1 MSLKIVP
8 ELVITVPET
17 ASLSSSTS
25 SPEIALLRDV
35 IVAPALLVIVISC
48 ALLIFI
54 PFELREIIE
63 AGVSVSVDG
72 RIIASGLTE
81 PVYENSEVFLLQQLK
96 GG

>member
-17 ASLSSSTS
+17 ASLSLSTS

-48 ALLIFI
+48 ALLRFI
-54 PFELREIIE
+54 PF
-63 AGVSVSVDG
+63 
-72 RIIASGLTE
+72 
-81 PVYENSEVFLLQQLK
+81 
-96 GG
+96 